1 MASKAA
7 LARTSRGKDLPR
19 SIDETTAGRSIK
31 TARMMKHFR

>member
-19 SIDETTAGRSIK
+19 SIDETTAGLSLI
-31 TARMMKHFR
+31 HI